1 MWSSC
6 RIAKTLQHCFHF
18 TKEKHGIMKN
28 IIAIFAYL
36 FNHDLNRVCLVYMFP
51 LRFSG
56 SKFFEATC
64 HSSQEPNIIIS

>member
-6 RIAKTLQHCFHF
+6 LIAKTLQHCFHV

-36 FNHDLNRVCLVYMFP
+36 FNHDLNRVVWFICFLCVF
-51 LRFSG
+51 
-56 SKFFEATC
+56 
-64 HSSQEPNIIIS
+64 QEVNFLKQLAIHLKNRIS